1 MRDWMKTLRDER
13 HLTMKDVSQK
23 LGISESYYCAIEN
36 GSRQKKMD
44 MVLIS
49 GLASIFEVPLSAI
62 FEYEREA
69 AE

>member
-1 MRDWMKTLRDER
+1 MRDWMKNLRDER

>member
-1 MRDWMKTLRDER
+1 MREWMKTLRNER
-13 HLTMKDVSQK
+13 QLTMKDVSAK

-44 MVLIS
+44 MVLVS

-62 FEYEREA
+62 FEYEKEGT
-69 AE
+69 